1 MRIQE
6 LFDLSG
12 RAALVTGG
20 GRGIGRHIAVGLAEA
35 GADVAVVSRKLPNC
49 REVAAEIEK
58 LSRRA
63 LALELDLQQS
73 DQIDSVAAEVLDHFG
88 RLDILVNNAAFVW
101 GAPTLEY
108 PMKGWDKV
116 FDINLR
122 GLWQLSQRAAVHMA
136 ERGSGSII
144 QVASI
149 SGMRGTRE
157 EKEPTVAYAA
167 SKGAVIALTRDMAV
181 KLAPR
186 GVRVNAISPGAFD
199 TSMMDY
205 VKGSEEALAAVLAQI
220 PMNRAGGEADVKGVA
235 VFLASDASA
244 YVTGH
249 NLLVGGGWF
258 VGG

>member
-73 DQIDSVAAEVLDHFG
+73 DQIDSVADEVLDHFG

-186 GVRVNAISPGAFD
+186 GVRVNAISPGGVEDNQPEDFVQRL
-199 TSMMDY
+199 TN
-205 VKGSEEALAAVLAQI
+205 LI
-220 PMNRAGGEADVKGVA
+220 PMGRMARQDEYQGAIL
-235 VFLASDASA
+235 FLVSDASS
-244 YVTGH
+244 YMTGH
-249 NLLVGGGWF
+249 NLIMDGGRTAW
-258 VGG
+258 